1 MKFLLSVFAFLLSLS
16 LSAQKA
22 IPSVQIKTMQGQTFD
37 TRSLAQAGQITVVSF
52 WATWCAPCKKELD
65 AIRDYY
71 PEWKE
76 KYKMRLVAISIDDAR
91 TAAKIPAMVEE
102 KGWEYDV
109 LLDANKAFHQAVNA
123 TSVPHTLI
131 IDQEGNIVYEHQGY
145 NPGDEVELE
154 EKIRSLSK

>member
-1 MKFLLSVFAFLLSLS
+1 MKFLLSVFALLLSLS

-22 IPSVQIKTMQGQTFD
+22 VPSVQIKTIQGQTFD

-102 KGWEYDV
+102 KEWEYDV

-131 IDQEGNIVYEHQGY
+131 IDQEGNIVYEHPGY

-154 EKIRSLSK
+154 KKIRNLFK